1 MKKTRIATIATS
13 AAMILIQP
21 LNIAGAAMVNP
32 AYLLDGSGNVVH
44 NGSGECWRTGAWTQA
59 LATSPCDPVPVPVAT
74 VLVPAAPQPEP
85 KAPEAA
91 ATTPPAPQLVLVAK
105 PAVMQKVSF
114 SGDALFAFNQSAL
127 TPESRSILDGLARQ
141 LQGTTYDSVKVTGNT
156 DRIGAKKYNQQLSER
171 RAASVMD
178 YLVMRGV
185 AAGKII
191 AVGQGETQPVT
202 LTKDCKGRKATAK
215 LIACLQPDRRVDI
228 EMTGTK
234 PLASTP

>member
-1 MKKTRIATIATS
+1 MKKTRIATIAAS

-21 LNIAGAAMVNP
+21 FEMAGAALVNP

-74 VLVPAAPQPEP
+74 VLVPAAPQPEQ

-91 ATTPPAPQLVLVAK
+91 ANITRAPQVVPLAK
-105 PAVMQKVSF
+105 PTVMQKVSF

-127 TPESRSILDGLARQ
+127 TPDSRSILDGLARQ
-141 LQGTTYDSVKVTGNT
+141 LQGTSSDNIKVTGNT
-156 DRIGAKKYNQQLSER
+156 DRIGSKKYNQQLSER
-171 RAASVMD
+171 RAASVRD
-178 YLVMRGV
+178 YLVMKGV
-185 AAGKII
+185 SADKID
-191 AVGQGETQPVT
+191 AMGQGENQPVT
-202 LTKDCKGRKATAK
+202 LTKDCKGSKATAK

-234 PLASTP
+234 ALASAP